1 MSAETPD
8 RTAGPDG
15 PDGSASAAHAR
26 VREHVAT
33 WESACADAVALLRSL
48 EPGDWD
54 RPTELPGWDVR
65 AVAAHLAH
73 LEGELAGRP
82 QEQVAVPELP
92 HVRGFMGRYT
102 EAGAIARRDWET
114 ARIVSELEEA
124 VAERRAE
131 LAAGPPADPTAAG
144 PSFAALAGWS
154 WETLLHNRPFDVW
167 MHEQDIRRAVGRP
180 GGLGTPGA
188 AHAARV
194 LARSMGM
201 VVGKRGG
208 ARPGQ
213 SVLVELS
220 GVEHPDVPSRL
231 AVLVG
236 DDGRARSAD
245 PDDLPGGPT
254 ATIRLSFVDW
264 VRLGGGRAGVDD
276 VETEV
281 AGDEALGR
289 RVVAGM
295 AVTP

>member
-1 MSAETPD
+1 MTPPTPSTPPTD
-8 RTAGPDG
+8 
-15 PDGSASAAHAR
+15 AHER
-26 VREHVAT
+26 VREHVSV
-33 WESACADAVALLRSL
+33 WEASCADAVALLRSL
-48 EPGDWD
+48 EPADWD

-82 QEQVAVPELP
+82 QAQVEVPEAP
-92 HVRGFMGRYT
+92 HVKGFMGQYT
-102 EAGAIARRDWET
+102 ESGNVARRDWAT
-114 ARIVSELEEA
+114 DRIVDELEEV
-124 VAERRAE
+124 VAERREA
-131 LAAGPPADPTAAG
+131 LAANPPEDPSAPG

-180 GGLGTPGA
+180 GGLDTPGA

-194 LARSMGM
+194 LARSMAM

-208 ARPGQ
+208 AQPGQ
-213 SVLVELS
+213 SVLFALS
-220 GVEHPDVPSRL
+220 GVEHPDLPDRL

-254 ATIRLSFVDW
+254 ATLHLSFVDW
-264 VRLGGGRAGVDD
+264 IRLGGGRAGADD
-276 VETEV
+276 VEVRVE
-281 AGDEALGR
+281 GDEELGR
-289 RVVAGM
+289 RVLAGM